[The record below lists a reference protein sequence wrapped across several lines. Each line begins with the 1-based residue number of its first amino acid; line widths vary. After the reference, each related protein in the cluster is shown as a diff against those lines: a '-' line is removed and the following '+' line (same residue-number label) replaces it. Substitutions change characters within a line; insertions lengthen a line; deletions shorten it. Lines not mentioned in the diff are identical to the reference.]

1 MKRDKI
7 ILIVVGAIILIA
19 AVAAAL
25 YFSAHPDAWQQA
37 MAEMELSTP
46 QAEGIVASGFVEA
59 EEVSIAPEVGGL
71 IVEILVSEGDTVE
84 AGQPLV
90 QLNDT
95 LAQAQLDLAQAGLE
109 VAQARLAQ
117 VHAGARPEAIRRAEA
132 ELAQAEAARDGAYQG
147 WQDTL
152 ALVDN
157 PQELDAQIA
166 QAEAQLA
173 AAEAELRRA
182 GLMRDMAQIA
192 NDAFTDALSEHP
204 PGSTEQYTIASGS
217 VADVLPGLP
226 QELVDFI
233 SGMTDGTYTYNGYE
247 ITLSGGQLTVSKIIT
262 INYQMGMHLLP
273 NAYWKS
279 WVGVNTAQAAYD
291 GAQQML
297 NLLYRIRNDPQE
309 LEAQVDAAEAQYHAA
324 EAMVE
329 LAQAQLDG
337 LRDGATAEEIAAVEA
352 QVQQAQA
359 QLDSARVLVDKL
371 TLTAPAS
378 GQVLDVTAH
387 NGELAVPGA
396 PIVSLADLERVML
409 TVYVPEDQL
418 GHVWIGQQVEVS
430 VDSFPDRV
438 FVGQV
443 ATIAHEAEFTP
454 RNVQTQEERVNMVFA
469 VKVVIPNPDHALKP
483 GMPADAV
490 ILTEEQ

>member
-1 MKRDKI
+1 MRN
-7 ILIVVGAIILIA
+7 GEWTERT
-19 AVAAAL
+19 
-25 YFSAHPDAWQQA
+25 HHR
-37 MAEMELSTP
+37 
-46 QAEGIVASGFVEA
+46 
-59 EEVSIAPEVGGL
+59 
-71 IVEILVSEGDTVE
+71 
-84 AGQPLV
+84 
-90 QLNDT
+90 
-95 LAQAQLDLAQAGLE
+95 
-109 VAQARLAQ
+109 RLCTA
-117 VHAGARPEAIRRAEA
+117 
-132 ELAQAEAARDGAYQG
+132 
-147 WQDTL
+147 T
-152 ALVDN
+152 
-157 PQELDAQIA
+157 ELDAM
-166 QAEAQLA
+166 
-173 AAEAELRRA
+173 LRRA
-182 GLMRDMAQIA
+182 NLMRDMAQIG
-192 NDAFTDALSEHP
+192 NDAFLEAREEHP

-378 GQVLDVTAH
+378 GQVLA
-387 NGELAVPGA
+387 GCGSIQPISGARFEKSPGRGQNPHA
-396 PIVSLADLERVML
+396 SVQPTNHRHGPI
-409 TVYVPEDQL
+409 YP
-418 GHVWIGQQVEVS
+418 H
-430 VDSFPDRV
+430 
-438 FVGQV
+438 
-443 ATIAHEAEFTP
+443 
-454 RNVQTQEERVNMVFA
+454 
-469 VKVVIPNPDHALKP
+469 
-483 GMPADAV
+483 
-490 ILTEEQ
+490 